1 MKTRLFFVLTFLLA
15 IVGCD
20 KIKDAATIT
29 INTQLKADIPVSITA
44 LGVKS
49 DMIGVNAPIS
59 FSKTYDLN
67 LDGNVDIAPY
77 LAKIKSINLNELVIT
92 VTGLSTGQTIN
103 SVSLDVSGI
112 GNIMTVTNISMT
124 NNTFT
129 PTLVAGILDQIA
141 AKLIADRKITFTVSG
156 NVSGPMSFTVGL
168 NFDTRVVAF
177 LLN

>member
-1 MKTRLFFVLTFLLA
+1 MKTKLFFVMALLLA
-15 IVGCD
+15 FVGCD

-49 DMIGVNAPIS
+49 DMIGVDAPIS

-77 LAKIKSINLNELVIT
+77 IAKIKTINLNELVIT
-92 VTGLSTGQTIN
+92 VSGLSTGQTIN
-103 SVSLDVSGI
+103 SVSLDVAGI
-112 GNIMTVTNISMT
+112 GNIMTKTNISMT

-129 PTLVAGILDQIA
+129 PTLAAGILDQVA
-141 AKLIADRKITFTVSG
+141 AKLLAERKITFTVSG

-177 LLN
+177 LLK